1 MTQEIERLP
10 QLAAPAEI
18 LDLPDQQVVEFAVT
32 KWEDGKLFITTRGAP
47 VGRFVRTIRMHVPP
61 EDKPVGAPYW
71 DATAGNLVARL
82 LPMLDMIVR
91 DRRRLRV
98 TKHGVAPSARHQ
110 VDVL

>member
-1 MTQEIERLP
+1 MATLTP
-10 QLAAPAEI
+10 PAEI
-18 LDLPDQQVVEFAVT
+18 LDLTDGQSVT
-32 KWEDGKLFITTRGAP
+32 FKVLKWEQGELFITTRGAP
-47 VGRFVRTIRMHVPP
+47 VGHDVKTVRMHVPP

-91 DRRRLRV
+91 DKRTLQV
-98 TKHGVAPSARHQ
+98 TKHGFPPSARHQ

>member
-1 MTQEIERLP
+1 MTK
-10 QLAAPAEI
+10 LAPPAEI
-18 LDLPDQQVVEFAVT
+18 LDLADGQAVDFRVL
-32 KWEDGKLFITTRGAP
+32 KWEDGELFIQARGSPA
-47 VGRFVRTIRMHVPP
+47 GRDVRTVRMHVPP

-82 LPMLDMIVR
+82 LPMLDMVVR
-91 DRRRLRV
+91 DGRRLRV